1 MSTEP
6 TPTSAQISTARD
18 AATLAKLVLSGQ
30 EDATHDLIQ
39 ALLNDPESIP
49 GVLFGLCGL
58 VAHALPQD
66 VEPADFFEAVNST
79 LDETEKGANGC

>member
-6 TPTSAQISTARD
+6 IPTSAQISTARD

-30 EDATHDLIQ
+30 EDATYDLIQ

-66 VEPADFFEAVNST
+66 ADPAAFFVVVNSM
-79 LDETEKGANGC
+79 LDEAEKGASGC